1 MIKFI
6 LLLPIKILGLLFIA
20 IGAFLERREKER
32 IAAARD
38 REKRTAAARDREKRT
53 AAAQKEQ
60 ERRER
65 AAQAATDRARRI
77 AIQERREQER
87 REKERVK
94 AERDSIKWE
103 WAQRREQER
112 EKAAAWKECC
122 YKSKLGLEYQ
132 IAVDNE
138 IYARVRGTELY
149 TLLDQ
154 YEQELIDAIDAGNTK
169 RIEQARKKLI
179 NTRRLLRENEK
190 AVYMDQFKKKQ
201 YKAYSG
207 E

>member
-1 MIKFI
+1 MIKFL
-6 LLLPIKILGLLFIA
+6 LLLPIKI
-20 IGAFLERREKER
+20 IGAVFILIGSIIEHSEKQR
-32 IAAARD
+32 IQAARIE
-38 REKRTAAARDREKRT
+38 EKRTAAEL
-53 AAAQKEQ
+53 KEQ

-77 AIQERREQER
+77 VIQERREQER
-87 REKERVK
+87 REKERIK

>member
-20 IGAFLERREKER
+20 IGAILERREKER

-38 REKRTAAARDREKRT
+38 RERRIAAEL
-53 AAAQKEQ
+53 KEQ

-65 AAQAATDRARRI
+65 AARIATDRARRI

-132 IAVDNE
+132 NAADNE
-138 IYARVRGTELY
+138 TYTRVRGTELY

-154 YEQELIDAIDAGNTK
+154 YEQELIDAVDAGNAK

-190 AVYMDQFKKKQ
+190 AVYMDQFKKSQ